1 MTPGR
6 LSMLIEE
13 LLSCEA
19 VRFGD
24 FTLTSGK
31 KSRYYVD
38 IKRAS
43 CNPDILSEI
52 TDMFSYEAVECDKV
66 AGVELGAVPLVVA
79 YSLRNKVP
87 LLIIRKKGR
96 DHGTRKM
103 IVGDLKEGDRI
114 LLLED
119 VVTSGGS
126 VLGAIDL
133 LEEAGASV
141 VGVLSVV
148 DREEGGTEPLNQRVD
163 FRSLVKASDL
173 LEEADRRGF

>member
-1 MTPGR
+1 
-6 LSMLIEE
+6 MLIEE

-38 IKRAS
+38 IKKAS
-43 CNPDILSEI
+43 CRPDILSRI
-52 TDMFSYEAVECDKV
+52 IDLFSYEAIECDKV

-79 YSLRNKVP
+79 YSLRNKMP
-87 LLIIRKKGR
+87 FLIIRKKGR
-96 DHGTRKM
+96 VHGTGKAIEGNLKR
-103 IVGDLKEGDRI
+103 GDKV

-126 VLGAIDL
+126 VLGAMDL
-133 LEEAGASV
+133 LEEAGAEV
-141 VGVLSVV
+141 IGVLTVV
-148 DREEGGTEPLNQRVD
+148 DREEGGTGPLTDRVD
-163 FRSLVKASDL
+163 FRSLVRAGDL
-173 LEEADRRGF
+173 LDEANKREL